1 MLIPGLKLRNGFYQ
15 IIIFSKYILYHTI
28 IILQNN
34 RVLQSTKAADRM
46 TKAHKRVADTFI
58 GVASYLAL
66 LPMTKDD
73 PLSGLVDNTH

>member
-1 MLIPGLKLRNGFYQ
+1 
-15 IIIFSKYILYHTI
+15 
-28 IILQNN
+28 
-34 RVLQSTKAADRM
+34 M

-73 PLSGLVDNTH
+73 PLSGLVDHTH